1 MSESFLISHKMSVLL
16 NVIILTC
23 KEASI
28 DVAEGGCQHWAL
40 FSKSNKKKKRNN
52 TQPRT
57 IKICMAKHNL
67 ALTVIS
73 KT

>member
-40 FSKSNKKKKRNN
+40 FSKSNKKKKKNKN
-52 TQPRT
+52 E
-57 IKICMAKHNL
+57 K
-67 ALTVIS
+67 
-73 KT
+73 

>member
-40 FSKSNKKKKRNN
+40 FSKSNQKKKKKQKREI
-52 TQPRT
+52 T
-57 IKICMAKHNL
+57 HNQGQ
-67 ALTVIS
+67 
-73 KT
+73 